1 MNDSGVIESNPVP
14 NLFNPSNSISVEPIK
29 EEQTPKTSKHPHSAG
44 ARAGG
49 SSSQPIAP
57 SDGAKFLFHSQE
69 NVSPSNASTS
79 INSTLDA
86 TPSTVYGDKYT
97 RLTESRS
104 VTPSPPPP
112 HSLPLS
118 STPQPIPS
126 KAALNQMK
134 AASVPTPVDSSPI
147 VGFSSRVGNTSA
159 SVPTPSQLQPSP
171 PISRKKKSALRP
183 RLLNVPPFISLSNR
197 RGTYR
202 VLLSSPKYYL
212 NSARTIL

>member
-14 NLFNPSNSISVEPIK
+14 NLFNANNSISVEPIK
-29 EEQTPKTSKHPHSAG
+29 EEQTPTTSKHPHSAG

-69 NVSPSNASTS
+69 NMSAPNASTS
-79 INSTLDA
+79 INSTLEQ
-86 TPSTVYGDKYT
+86 TPSTIYGDKYT

-104 VTPSPPPP
+104 VTPSPPPVQ
-112 HSLPLS
+112 SLPLS

-126 KAALNQMK
+126 KAALNQLK
-134 AASVPTPVDSSPI
+134 ASSVPTPIDSSPI
-147 VGFSSRVGNTSA
+147 VGFSSVGNTST
-159 SVPTPSQLQPSP
+159 SVPTPSQLQLSP
-171 PISRKKKSALRP
+171 PISRKKRTALRP

-197 RGTYR
+197 RGTSICQ
-202 VLLSSPKYYL
+202 VYY
-212 NSARTIL
+212 